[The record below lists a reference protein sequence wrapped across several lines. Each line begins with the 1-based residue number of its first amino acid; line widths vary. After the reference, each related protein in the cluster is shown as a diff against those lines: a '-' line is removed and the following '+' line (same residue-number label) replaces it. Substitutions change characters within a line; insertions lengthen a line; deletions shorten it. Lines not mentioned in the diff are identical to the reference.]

1 MNPESTAEHE
11 KPSTRPGLHVAGD
24 HRAPHAAV
32 SHVVRRRPD
41 PDGSGTALR
50 AAVLATMVRYCRG
63 GRVDVAD
70 HREVRSYDVDLDS
83 PLGELLELAATDGV
97 PRPRAAEASVALLP
111 VGRAPVVDATLCVQW
126 AGEGAEEFVV
136 ASPARR
142 HGPVAVRQFAD
153 AVRTFLEVFAEADGP
168 SLAQMTVASVGILD
182 AGHDAAVGRGPVL
195 PPAGEQVH
203 RTVARLAVEAPDRPA
218 VEDGDVVLT
227 YRRLAGAMLATRD
240 RMRAA
245 GVTAHDAVAVA
256 MDRGAGSAVAQLAAF
271 AAECRVVLVDPTLPA
286 ARIRYMLRDSRAALV
301 AVASPDHEVARLAAS
316 LGLATLVPDTDP
328 AQAHPPEPEPR
339 GSAAA
344 LPELPEHA
352 VSHIAYTSG
361 STGEPKAVQLR
372 HGPMRNTATALA
384 EACGLSAATRG
395 SWFCPPG
402 VGMVEVDMFPV
413 LAAGGT
419 VVVAPVSV
427 GTDPV
432 AVQEWL
438 LDHRISHTL
447 QTTVVAEHLLKM
459 AWPAKPALVSMRVAG
474 ERQRLWPPA
483 DCPFQV
489 LNVYGSTEANVVAVC
504 DLTELVREGAGQAGL
519 APPIGR
525 PVRNVALHIL
535 DEELRP
541 LPRHAVGELCISGR
555 SLSRGYLNHEAA
567 NAQRFLP
574 NPLPGEEF
582 PVLYRSGDLAR
593 MDGDG
598 LVDVV
603 GRMDDEVKIR
613 GYRVHPGAVERELST
628 LPGVAACAVIAEQ
641 PDSGESRLVGF
652 VERAPGP
659 VGSALDPSRVRK
671 ELERLL
677 PAYMVPAV
685 LTFGPL
691 PVNRNGK
698 IDRAALR
705 ERPRAGH
712 RHRAPASET
721 ERRLVELFA
730 QVLGQ
735 NDVGADDHF
744 FELGGSSLSAALLVR
759 KAGEELGAE
768 LTMVDLMEAPTAAR
782 LALRCTP
789 PPPDRLSPRPGPAS
803 RRSS

>member
-1 MNPESTAEHE
+1 MKPEVTAEHGQT
-11 KPSTRPGLHVAGD
+11 PARPALRIAGD
-24 HRAPHAAV
+24 HCAPHSAV
-32 SHVVRRRPD
+32 SHVVQQRPR
-41 PDGSGTALR
+41 GSRSDTALR

-70 HREVRSYDVDLDS
+70 HREVRSYVIDLES
-83 PLGELLELAATDGV
+83 PLGELLELAATDGDH
-97 PRPRAAEASVALLP
+97 RPGAAEASVALLP
-111 VGRAPVVDATLCVQW
+111 IGRSPVVDATICVQW
-126 AGEGAEEFVV
+126 AEDGEFVV

-142 HGPVAVRQFAD
+142 HGPVAVRQFAG
-153 AVRTFLEVFAEADGP
+153 AVRTFLDVFAEADEP

-182 AGHDAAVGRGPVL
+182 ARSDAAVGRGPVL
-195 PPAGEQVH
+195 PPAGEQVY
-203 RTVARLAVEAPDRPA
+203 RTVVRLAVEAADRTA

-227 YRRLAGAMLATRD
+227 YGALAHVMLATRD

-256 MDRGAGSAVAQLAAF
+256 MERGAGSAVAQLAAF
-271 AAECRVVLVDPTLPA
+271 AAECRVVLVDPALPA
-286 ARIRYMLRDSRAALV
+286 TRIRYMLQDSEARLV
-301 AVASPDHEVARLAAS
+301 AVASADHEVARLADS
-316 LGLATLVPDTDP
+316 LGLPTLVPDTD
-328 AQAHPPEPEPR
+328 ARQADRSASDLHEA
-339 GSAAA
+339 AAA

-361 STGEPKAVQLR
+361 STGTPKAVQLR

-419 VVVAPVSV
+419 VVVAPASVSA
-427 GTDPV
+427 DPV
-432 AVQEWL
+432 ATQRWL
-438 LDHRISHTL
+438 IDRHITHTL

-459 AWPAKPALVSMRVAG
+459 AWPARSALVSMRVAG
-474 ERQRLWPPA
+474 ERQRVWPPA

-504 DLTELVREGAGQAGL
+504 DLTELVREGAGQSDL

-574 NPLPGEEF
+574 NPLPGDEF

-593 MDGDG
+593 MDGSG

-628 LPGVAACAVIAEQ
+628 IAGVAACAVIAEQ
-641 PDSGESRLVGF
+641 RDAGESYLVGY
-652 VERAPGP
+652 VERTPDPA
-659 VGSALDPSRVRK
+659 GSALDSSRVRK
-671 ELERLL
+671 ELEQLL
-677 PAYMVPAV
+677 PAYMVPSA
-685 LTFGPL
+685 LTFGTL

-705 ERPRAGH
+705 GRANGRPGLDH
-712 RHRAPASET
+712 RRAPASDA
-721 ERRLVELFA
+721 ERRLVDLFA
-730 QVLGQ
+730 EVLGHS
-735 NDVGADDHF
+735 DVGADDHF
-744 FELGGSSLSAALLVR
+744 FELGGSSLTAAVLIRRAVD
-759 KAGEELGAE
+759 ELGAE
-768 LTMVDLMEAPTAAR
+768 LTLVDLMEAPTAAQ
-782 LALRCTP
+782 LARRCAP
-789 PPPDRLSPRPGPAS
+789 QSPES
-803 RRSS
+803 